1 MAAHARS
8 QHNGFRHI
16 EIYGIAM
23 SSIEEKFLETFGEEP
38 DLVAAA
44 PGRVNLIGEHI
55 DYSEGFVLPFAIKDR
70 TMVAARK
77 RDDSTVRVA
86 SAQRRNKIVTVD
98 IADVKPG
105 LKGEWER
112 YALGVLWS
120 MGVTPGVDLMIDG
133 HVPLGAG
140 LSSSAALECSV
151 ATAMNHLFDMG
162 FNLEELAR
170 LTQKAENQYVGVPC
184 GIMDQSVSLM
194 ATNGFALLLDCRDL
208 STRNIPFDVASHGLE
223 LLIIDTQAHHAL
235 TDGGYAERR
244 ASCES
249 VAAKLHVKSMREL
262 TITQLDSSRDLLSE
276 TEYIRARHAITE
288 MKRVLDCV
296 EALSSGDFVK
306 VGQLLNQSHLSLR
319 DDYNVSCPEL
329 NAAVEASLVAGA
341 LGSRMVGGGFGGSAI
356 ALIQASKTSETI
368 GVVEKA
374 FADKKFKAPRFFT
387 SLPSQGA
394 ELLSRR

>member
-1 MAAHARS
+1 MS
-8 QHNGFRHI
+8 QI
-16 EIYGIAM
+16 EK
-23 SSIEEKFLETFGEEP
+23 KFLETFGVEP

-55 DYSEGFVLPFAIKDR
+55 DYSDGFVLPFAIKDR
-70 TMVAARK
+70 TLVAARK
-77 RDDSTVRVA
+77 RNDSTVRIA

-98 IADVKPG
+98 INKVKPG

-112 YALGVLWS
+112 YALGVLWAL
-120 MGVTPGVDLMIDG
+120 GVKDGVDLLIDG

-151 ATAMNHLFDMG
+151 ATAMNHLFDLG

-194 ATNGFALLLDCRDL
+194 ATQGSALLLDCRDL
-208 STRNIPFDVASHGLE
+208 STKNIPFDVASSGLE

-249 VAAKLHVKSMREL
+249 VVGKLGIRSLREL
-262 TITQLDSSRDLLSE
+262 TMEQLENSRGSLTE
-276 TEYIRARHAITE
+276 TEFVRARHAVTE

-296 EALSSGDFVK
+296 QALSDSDFAK
-306 VGQLLNQSHLSLR
+306 VGELINQSHASLR
-319 DDYNVSCPEL
+319 DDYTVSCPEL
-329 NAAVEASLVAGA
+329 DTAVDAALAAGA

-368 GVVEKA
+368 KAIEKG
-374 FADKKFKAPRFFT
+374 FSSKGFKAPRFFT

-394 ELLSRR
+394 ELISRR

>member
-1 MAAHARS
+1 M
-8 QHNGFRHI
+8 N
-16 EIYGIAM
+16 
-23 SSIEEKFLETFGEEP
+23 SIEEKFLTTFGAEL

-70 TMVAARK
+70 TFAAVRK
-77 RDDSTVRVA
+77 RDDTIVRIA
-86 SAQRRNKIVTVD
+86 SAQRRNKIVTLD
-98 IADVKPG
+98 IKDVKPG

-120 MGVTPGVDLMIDG
+120 MGVKSGVDILIDG

-162 FNLEELAR
+162 FNLEDLAR
-170 LTQKAENQYVGVPC
+170 LTQRAENQYVGVPC

-194 ATNGFALLLDCRDL
+194 ATQGFALLLDCRDL
-208 STRNIPFDVASHGLE
+208 TTRNIPFDVASHGLE

-249 VAAKLHVKSMREL
+249 VAAKLHVQSMREL
-262 TITQLDSSRDLLSE
+262 TMDQLDSSREKITD
-276 TEYIRARHAITE
+276 TEYLRARHAVTE

-296 EALSSGDFVK
+296 AALGDGDFVK
-306 VGQLLNQSHLSLR
+306 VGRLINESHISLR

-329 NAAVEASLVAGA
+329 DVAVEASLAAGA
-341 LGSRMVGGGFGGSAI
+341 MGSRMVGGGFGGSAI
-356 ALIQASKTSETI
+356 ALIKDSKTTQTI
-368 GVVEKA
+368 HAVEKA
-374 FADKKFKAPRFFT
+374 FVDKNFKSPRFFT
-387 SLPSQGA
+387 SIPSQGA
-394 ELLSRR
+394 ELLARRSF

>member
-1 MAAHARS
+1 
-8 QHNGFRHI
+8 
-16 EIYGIAM
+16 M

-70 TMVAARK
+70 TLVAARK
-77 RDDSTVRVA
+77 RDDSIVRIA

-98 IADVKPG
+98 IKDVKPG

-120 MGVTPGVDLMIDG
+120 MGVKSGVDLLIDG

-262 TITQLDSSRDLLSE
+262 TIAQLDSSRDQLSE
-276 TEYIRARHAITE
+276 TQYFRARHAITE

-296 EALSSGDFVK
+296 EALSSGDFVN
-306 VGQLLNQSHLSLR
+306 VGQLMNQSHHSLR

-329 NAAVEASLVAGA
+329 NTAVEASLAAGA

>member
-1 MAAHARS
+1 
-8 QHNGFRHI
+8 
-16 EIYGIAM
+16 M
-23 SSIEEKFLETFGEEP
+23 STIEEKFLEAFGEEP
-38 DLVAAA
+38 DIVAAA

-70 TMVAARK
+70 TLVAVRK
-77 RDDSTVRVA
+77 RDDSTVRIA
-86 SAQRRNKIVTVD
+86 SVQRRNKIAVVD
-98 IADVKPG
+98 IKDVKPG

-120 MGVTPGVDLMIDG
+120 MGVTSGLDLIIDG
-133 HVPLGAG
+133 NVPLGAG

-151 ATAMNHLFDMG
+151 ATAINHLFDLG
-162 FNLEELAR
+162 FSLEELAR

-194 ATNGFALLLDCRDL
+194 ATQGFALLLDCRDL
-208 STRNIPFDVASHGLE
+208 STRNIPFDVASHNLE

-249 VAAKLHVKSMREL
+249 VAVKLGVKSMREL
-262 TITQLDSSRDLLSE
+262 TLNQLDSEREQLSD
-276 TEYIRARHAITE
+276 TEYLRARHAVSE
-288 MKRVLDCV
+288 MTRVLDCV
-296 EALSSGDFVK
+296 EALALGDFVR
-306 VGQLLNQSHLSLR
+306 VGQLLNQSHASLR
-319 DDYNVSCPEL
+319 DDYTVSCPEL
-329 NAAVEASLVAGA
+329 NTAVDASIAAGA

-356 ALIQASKTSETI
+356 ALIEVSKTAQTI
-368 GVVEKA
+368 HAIEKA
-374 FADKKFKAPRFFT
+374 FAEQDFKAPRFFT

-394 ELLSRR
+394 EILARR

>member
-1 MAAHARS
+1 
-8 QHNGFRHI
+8 
-16 EIYGIAM
+16 M
-23 SSIEEKFLETFGEEP
+23 SSIEEKFLETFGAEP
-38 DLVAAA
+38 DLIAAA

-70 TMVAARK
+70 TSAAIRK
-77 RDDSTVRVA
+77 RDDSTVRIA

-98 IADVKPG
+98 INDVKPG

-120 MGVTPGVDLMIDG
+120 MGVKSGVDLMIDG

-151 ATAMNHLFDMG
+151 ATAVNHLFDMG
-162 FNLEELAR
+162 FSLEDLAR

-194 ATNGFALLLDCRDL
+194 ATTGSALLLDCRDL
-208 STRNIPFDVASHGLE
+208 STRNIPFDVASSGLE

-249 VAAKLHVKSMREL
+249 VAAKLGIKSMREL
-262 TITQLDSSRDLLSE
+262 TMAQLDAAKAALTSV
-276 TEYIRARHAITE
+276 EYIRARHAVTE
-288 MKRVLDCV
+288 MQRVLDCV
-296 EALSSGDFVK
+296 EALSQANFVK
-306 VGQLLNQSHLSLR
+306 VGELINQSHASLR
-319 DDYNVSCPEL
+319 DDYTVSCPEL
-329 NAAVEASLVAGA
+329 DTAVDASLSAGA

-356 ALIQASKTSETI
+356 ALIEASKTAETI
-368 GVVEKA
+368 KAVEKA

-394 ELLSRR
+394 EVISRI

>member
-1 MAAHARS
+1 
-8 QHNGFRHI
+8 
-16 EIYGIAM
+16 M

-70 TMVAARK
+70 TLVAARK
-77 RDDSTVRVA
+77 RDDSTVRIA
-86 SAQRRNKIVTVD
+86 SAQRRSKIVTVD
-98 IADVKPG
+98 ISEVRPG

-120 MGVTPGVDLMIDG
+120 MGVKSGVDLLIDG

-194 ATNGFALLLDCRDL
+194 ASRGFALLLDCRDL

-244 ASCES
+244 ASCEA
-249 VAAKLHVKSMREL
+249 VAAKLSVKSMREL
-262 TITQLDSSRDLLSE
+262 TMAQLDSARATLSE

-296 EALSSGDFVK
+296 DALGSGDFVK
-306 VGQLLNQSHLSLR
+306 VGQLINDSHRSLR
-319 DDYNVSCPEL
+319 DDYTVSCPEL
-329 NAAVEASLVAGA
+329 DTAVEASLAAGA

-356 ALIQASKTSETI
+356 ALIEAAKTSQTI
-368 GVVEKA
+368 SAIEKA

-394 ELLSRR
+394 ELLSRG

>member
-1 MAAHARS
+1 MS
-8 QHNGFRHI
+8 QI
-16 EIYGIAM
+16 EK
-23 SSIEEKFLETFGEEP
+23 KFLETFGTEP

-55 DYSEGFVLPFAIKDR
+55 DYSDGFVLPFAIKDR
-70 TMVAARK
+70 TLVAARK
-77 RDDSTVRVA
+77 RDDKIVRIA

-98 IADVKPG
+98 ISTVKPG

-112 YALGVLWS
+112 YALGVLWAL
-120 MGVTPGVDLMIDG
+120 GVKEGVDLLIDG

-151 ATAMNHLFDMG
+151 ATAMNHLFDLG

-194 ATNGFALLLDCRDL
+194 ATQGSALLLDCRDL
-208 STRNIPFDVASHGLE
+208 TTKNIPFDVASSGLE

-249 VAAKLHVKSMREL
+249 VVAKLGITSLREL
-262 TITQLDSSRDLLSE
+262 SMEQLENSRGLLTE
-276 TEYIRARHAITE
+276 TEFIRARHAVTE
-288 MKRVLDCV
+288 MKRVLECV
-296 EALSSGDFVK
+296 EALSNSDFGK
-306 VGQLLNQSHLSLR
+306 VGQLINQSHTSLR
-319 DDYNVSCPEL
+319 DDYTVSCPEL
-329 NAAVEASLVAGA
+329 DTAVEAALAAGA

-356 ALIQASKTSETI
+356 ALIQASKTTETI
-368 GVVEKA
+368 KAIEKA
-374 FADKKFKAPRFFT
+374 FASKGFKAPRFFT

>member
-1 MAAHARS
+1 MS
-8 QHNGFRHI
+8 QI
-16 EIYGIAM
+16 EK
-23 SSIEEKFLETFGEEP
+23 KFLETFGAEP

-55 DYSEGFVLPFAIKDR
+55 DYSDGFVLPFAIKDR
-70 TMVAARK
+70 TLVAARK
-77 RDDSTVRVA
+77 RNDSTVRIA

-98 IADVKPG
+98 INQVKPG

-112 YALGVLWS
+112 YALGVLWAL
-120 MGVTPGVDLMIDG
+120 GVKEGVDLLIDG
-133 HVPLGAG
+133 NVPLGAG

-151 ATAMNHLFDMG
+151 ATAMNHLFDLG

-194 ATNGFALLLDCRDL
+194 ATQGSALLLDCRDL
-208 STRNIPFDVASHGLE
+208 TTKNIPFDVASSGLE

-249 VAAKLHVKSMREL
+249 VVAKLGITSLREL
-262 TITQLDSSRDLLSE
+262 SKEQLENSHALLTE
-276 TEYIRARHAITE
+276 TEFVRARHAVSE
-288 MKRVLDCV
+288 MKRVLECV
-296 EALSSGDFVK
+296 VALRNSDFEK
-306 VGQLLNQSHLSLR
+306 VGHLINQSHASLR
-319 DDYNVSCPEL
+319 DDYTVSCPEL
-329 NAAVEASLVAGA
+329 DTAVDAALSAGA

-356 ALIQASKTSETI
+356 ALIQASKSSETI
-368 GVVEKA
+368 KVIEKA
-374 FADKKFKAPRFFT
+374 FSSKGFKAPRFFT

>member
-1 MAAHARS
+1 
-8 QHNGFRHI
+8 
-16 EIYGIAM
+16 M

-77 RDDSTVRVA
+77 RDDSIVRIA

-98 IADVKPG
+98 IKDVKPG

-120 MGVTPGVDLMIDG
+120 MGVKSGVDLLIDG

-262 TITQLDSSRDLLSE
+262 TIAQLDSSRDQLSE
-276 TEYIRARHAITE
+276 IEYIRARHAITE

-306 VGQLLNQSHLSLR
+306 VGQLMNQSHLSLR

-329 NAAVEASLVAGA
+329 NTAVEASLAAGA

-368 GVVEKA
+368 SAVEKA
-374 FADKKFKAPRFFT
+374 FADRKFKAPRFFT

>member
-1 MAAHARS
+1 MS
-8 QHNGFRHI
+8 QI
-16 EIYGIAM
+16 EK
-23 SSIEEKFLETFGEEP
+23 KFLETFGAEP

-55 DYSEGFVLPFAIKDR
+55 DYSDGFVLPFAIKDR
-70 TMVAARK
+70 TLVAARK
-77 RDDSTVRVA
+77 RGDSTVRIA

-98 IADVKPG
+98 ISTVKPG

-112 YALGVLWS
+112 YALGVLWAL
-120 MGVTPGVDLMIDG
+120 GVKEGVDLLIDG

-151 ATAMNHLFDMG
+151 ATAMNHLFDLG

-194 ATNGFALLLDCRDL
+194 ATQGSALLLDCRDL
-208 STRNIPFDVASHGLE
+208 TTKNIPFDVASSGLE

-244 ASCES
+244 SSCES
-249 VAAKLHVKSMREL
+249 VVAKLGITSLREL
-262 TITQLDSSRDLLSE
+262 SMEQLENSRGLLTE
-276 TEYIRARHAITE
+276 TEFVRARHAVTE
-288 MKRVLDCV
+288 MKRVLESV
-296 EALSSGDFVK
+296 EALSNSDFER
-306 VGQLLNQSHLSLR
+306 VGQLINQSHISLR
-319 DDYNVSCPEL
+319 DDYTVSCPEL
-329 NAAVEASLVAGA
+329 DTAVEAALAAGA

-356 ALIQASKTSETI
+356 ALIQASKTTETI
-368 GVVEKA
+368 KTVEKA
-374 FADKKFKAPRFFT
+374 FSSKGFKAPRFFT

>member
-1 MAAHARS
+1 MR
-8 QHNGFRHI
+8 QI
-16 EIYGIAM
+16 EK
-23 SSIEEKFLETFGEEP
+23 KFLETFGEEP

-55 DYSEGFVLPFAIKDR
+55 DYSDGFVLPFAIKDR
-70 TMVAARK
+70 TLVAARK
-77 RDDSTVRVA
+77 RNDSTVRIA

-98 IADVKPG
+98 INQVKPG
-105 LKGEWER
+105 LKGEWEH
-112 YALGVLWS
+112 YALGVLWA
-120 MGVTPGVDLMIDG
+120 MGIKEGVDLLIDG
-133 HVPLGAG
+133 NVPLGAG

-151 ATAMNHLFDMG
+151 ATAMNHLFDLG

-170 LTQKAENQYVGVPC
+170 LTQKAENLYVGVPC

-194 ATNGFALLLDCRDL
+194 ATQGSALLLDCRDL
-208 STRNIPFDVASHGLE
+208 STKNISFDVASNGLE

-249 VAAKLHVKSMREL
+249 VVVKLDINSLREL
-262 TITQLDSSRDLLSE
+262 SMEQLENSRALLTE
-276 TEYIRARHAITE
+276 TEFVRARHAVTE
-288 MKRVLDCV
+288 MKRVLECV
-296 EALSSGDFVK
+296 DALSNSDFEK
-306 VGQLLNQSHLSLR
+306 VGHLINQSHTSLR
-319 DDYNVSCPEL
+319 DDYTVSCPEL
-329 NAAVEASLVAGA
+329 DTAVEAALSAGA

-356 ALIQASKTSETI
+356 ALIQASKTKETI
-368 GVVEKA
+368 KLIEKA
-374 FADKKFKAPRFFT
+374 FSNKGFKAPRFFA

>member
-1 MAAHARS
+1 
-8 QHNGFRHI
+8 
-16 EIYGIAM
+16 M

-38 DLVAAA
+38 DLIAAA

-70 TMVAARK
+70 TNVAIRK
-77 RDDSTVRVA
+77 RDDSTVRIA
-86 SAQRRNKIVTVD
+86 SAQRRNKVVTVD
-98 IADVKPG
+98 INNVKPG

-120 MGVTPGVDLMIDG
+120 MGLKTGVDLMIDG

-151 ATAMNHLFDMG
+151 ATAVNHLFDMG
-162 FNLEELAR
+162 FSLEDLAR

-194 ATNGFALLLDCRDL
+194 ATTGSALLLDCRDL
-208 STRNIPFDVASHGLE
+208 STRNIPFDVASSGLE

-249 VAAKLHVKSMREL
+249 VAAKLGIKSMREL
-262 TITQLDSSRDLLSE
+262 SMTQLDSAKESL
-276 TEYIRARHAITE
+276 TQVEYVRARHAVSE
-288 MKRVLDCV
+288 MQRVLDCV
-296 EALSSGDFVK
+296 EALSNSDFVK
-306 VGQLLNQSHLSLR
+306 VGELINQSHASLR
-319 DDYNVSCPEL
+319 DDYTVSCPEL
-329 NAAVEASLVAGA
+329 DTAVDAALAAGA

-356 ALIQASKTSETI
+356 ALIEASKTEETI
-368 GVVEKA
+368 KAVEKA

-394 ELLSRR
+394 EVISRL

>member
-1 MAAHARS
+1 MS
-8 QHNGFRHI
+8 QI
-16 EIYGIAM
+16 EK
-23 SSIEEKFLETFGEEP
+23 KFLETFGEEP

-55 DYSEGFVLPFAIKDR
+55 DYSDGFVLPFAIKDR
-70 TMVAARK
+70 TLVAARK
-77 RDDSTVRVA
+77 RGDSTVRIA

-98 IADVKPG
+98 IAKVKPG

-112 YALGVLWS
+112 YALGVLWAL
-120 MGVTPGVDLMIDG
+120 GVKEGVDVLIDG

-151 ATAMNHLFDMG
+151 ATAMNHLFDLG

-194 ATNGFALLLDCRDL
+194 ATQGSALLLDCRDL
-208 STRNIPFDVASHGLE
+208 STKNIPFDVASSGLE

-235 TDGGYAERR
+235 TDGGYAQRR

-249 VAAKLHVKSMREL
+249 VVANLGIKSLREL
-262 TITQLDSSRDLLSE
+262 TMGQLENSRDLLTE
-276 TEYIRARHAITE
+276 TEFVRARHAVTE

-296 EALSSGDFVK
+296 QALSDSNFAR
-306 VGQLLNQSHLSLR
+306 VGELINQSHVSLR
-319 DDYNVSCPEL
+319 DDYTVSCPEL
-329 NAAVEASLVAGA
+329 DTAVDAALAAGA
-341 LGSRMVGGGFGGSAI
+341 LGARMVGGGFGGSAI
-356 ALIQASKTSETI
+356 ALIQASKKTETI
-368 GVVEKA
+368 KTIEKA
-374 FADKKFKAPRFFT
+374 FSNKSFKPPRFFT

-394 ELLSRR
+394 ELISRR

>member
-1 MAAHARS
+1 MS
-8 QHNGFRHI
+8 QI
-16 EIYGIAM
+16 EK
-23 SSIEEKFLETFGEEP
+23 KFMETFGAEP

-55 DYSEGFVLPFAIKDR
+55 DYSDGFVLPFAIKDR
-70 TMVAARK
+70 TLVAARK
-77 RDDSTVRVA
+77 RNDSTVRIA

-98 IADVKPG
+98 INRVKPG

-112 YALGVLWS
+112 YALGVLWAL
-120 MGVTPGVDLMIDG
+120 GVKEGVDLLIDG

-151 ATAMNHLFDMG
+151 ATAMNHLFDLG

-194 ATNGFALLLDCRDL
+194 ASHGSALLLDCRDL
-208 STRNIPFDVASHGLE
+208 ATTNIPFDVASNGLE

-235 TDGGYAERR
+235 TDGGYAGRR

-249 VAAKLHVKSMREL
+249 VVAKLGITSLREL
-262 TITQLDSSRDLLSE
+262 SMEQLENSRGLLTE
-276 TEYIRARHAITE
+276 TEFIRAHHAVTE
-288 MKRVLDCV
+288 MKRVLECV
-296 EALSSGDFVK
+296 DALSNSDFEK
-306 VGQLLNQSHLSLR
+306 VGQLINQSHTSLR
-319 DDYNVSCPEL
+319 DDYTVSCPEL
-329 NAAVEASLVAGA
+329 DTAVEAALATGA

-356 ALIQASKTSETI
+356 ALIQVSKTSETI
-368 GVVEKA
+368 KAVEKA
-374 FADKKFKAPRFFT
+374 FSSKGFKAPRFFT

>member
-1 MAAHARS
+1 
-8 QHNGFRHI
+8 
-16 EIYGIAM
+16 M

-70 TMVAARK
+70 TLVAARK
-77 RDDSTVRVA
+77 RDDSTVRIA
-86 SAQRRNKIVTVD
+86 SAQRRSKIVTVD
-98 IADVKPG
+98 ISEVRPG

-120 MGVTPGVDLMIDG
+120 MGVKSGVDLLIDG

-194 ATNGFALLLDCRDL
+194 ASRGFALLLDCRDL

-244 ASCES
+244 ASCEA
-249 VAAKLHVKSMREL
+249 VAAKLSVKSMREL
-262 TITQLDSSRDLLSE
+262 TMAQLDSARATLSE

-296 EALSSGDFVK
+296 DALGSGDFVK
-306 VGQLLNQSHLSLR
+306 VGQLINDSHRSLR
-319 DDYNVSCPEL
+319 DDYTVSCPEL
-329 NAAVEASLVAGA
+329 DTAVEASLAAGA
-341 LGSRMVGGGFGGSAI
+341 MGSRMVGGGFGGSAI
-356 ALIQASKTSETI
+356 ALIEAAKTSQTI
-368 GVVEKA
+368 SAIEKA

-394 ELLSRR
+394 ELLSRG

>member
-1 MAAHARS
+1 MS
-8 QHNGFRHI
+8 TI
-16 EIYGIAM
+16 ET
-23 SSIEEKFLETFGEEP
+23 KFIETFGEEP
-38 DLVAAA
+38 DLIAAA

-70 TMVAARK
+70 TTAAIRK
-77 RDDSTVRVA
+77 RDDSVVRIA
-86 SAQRRNKIVTVD
+86 SAQRRSKIVTVD
-98 IADVKPG
+98 INNVKPG

-112 YALGVLWS
+112 YALAVLWS
-120 MGVTPGVDLMIDG
+120 MGVKTGVDLLIDG

-151 ATAMNHLFDMG
+151 ATAVNHLFDMG
-162 FNLEELAR
+162 FSLEDLAR

-194 ATNGFALLLDCRDL
+194 ATIGSALLLDCRDL
-208 STRNIPFDVASHGLE
+208 STRNIPFDVASSGLE

-249 VAAKLHVKSMREL
+249 VAAKLGIKSMREL
-262 TITQLDSSRDLLSE
+262 TMPALESAKDQLTQVE
-276 TEYIRARHAITE
+276 FIRARHAVTE

-296 EALSSGDFVK
+296 EALSEANFEK
-306 VGQLLNQSHLSLR
+306 VGELINQSHISLR
-319 DDYNVSCPEL
+319 DDYTVSCPEL
-329 NAAVEASLVAGA
+329 DTAVSASLAAGA

-356 ALIQASKTSETI
+356 ALIDAAKTSETI
-368 GVVEKA
+368 KAAEKA
-374 FADKKFKAPRFFT
+374 FAEKKFKTPRFFT

-394 ELLSRR
+394 EVISR

>member
-1 MAAHARS
+1 
-8 QHNGFRHI
+8 
-16 EIYGIAM
+16 M

-55 DYSEGFVLPFAIKDR
+55 DYSDGFVLPFAIKDR
-70 TMVAARK
+70 TLVAARK
-77 RDDSTVRVA
+77 RDDSTVRIA
-86 SAQRRNKIVTVD
+86 SAQRRSKVVTLD
-98 IADVKPG
+98 INEIKPG

-120 MGVTPGVDLMIDG
+120 MGVKGGVDVMIDG

-162 FNLEELAR
+162 YNLEELAR

-194 ATNGFALLLDCRDL
+194 ATQGSALLLDCRDL
-208 STRNIPFDVASHGLE
+208 STKNIPFDVASSGLE

-249 VAAKLHVKSMREL
+249 AVAKLGITSLREL
-262 TITQLDSSRDLLSE
+262 SLHQLEQSRSVL
-276 TEYIRARHAITE
+276 TEIEYVRVRHAVTE
-288 MKRVLDCV
+288 MQRVLDCV
-296 EALSSGDFVK
+296 DALSNSDFEK
-306 VGQLLNQSHLSLR
+306 VGDLINQSHTSLR
-319 DDYNVSCPEL
+319 DDYTVSCPEL
-329 NAAVEASLVAGA
+329 DTAVDAALAAGA

-356 ALIQASKTSETI
+356 ALIQASKTAETI
-368 GVVEKA
+368 KAVEKA
-374 FADKKFKAPRFFT
+374 FSGKGFKAPRFFT

>member
-1 MAAHARS
+1 
-8 QHNGFRHI
+8 
-16 EIYGIAM
+16 M
-23 SSIEEKFLETFGEEP
+23 SSIEEKFLETFGEDP

-70 TMVAARK
+70 TLVAARK
-77 RDDSTVRVA
+77 RDDSIVRVA

-98 IADVKPG
+98 IKDVKPG

-120 MGVTPGVDLMIDG
+120 MGVKSGVDLLIDG

-262 TITQLDSSRDLLSE
+262 TIAQLDSSRDQLSE
-276 TEYIRARHAITE
+276 IEYIRARHAITE

-306 VGQLLNQSHLSLR
+306 VGQLMNQSHLSLR

-329 NAAVEASLVAGA
+329 NTAVEASLTAGA

>member
-1 MAAHARS
+1 MS
-8 QHNGFRHI
+8 QI
-16 EIYGIAM
+16 EK
-23 SSIEEKFLETFGEEP
+23 KFLETFGEEP

-55 DYSEGFVLPFAIKDR
+55 DYSDGFVLPFAIKDR
-70 TMVAARK
+70 TLVAARK
-77 RDDSTVRVA
+77 RGDSTVRIA

-98 IADVKPG
+98 IAKVKPG

-112 YALGVLWS
+112 YALGVLWAL
-120 MGVTPGVDLMIDG
+120 GVKEGVDVLIDG

-151 ATAMNHLFDMG
+151 ATAMNHLFDLG

-194 ATNGFALLLDCRDL
+194 ATQGSALLLDCRDL
-208 STRNIPFDVASHGLE
+208 STKNIPFDVASSGLE

-235 TDGGYAERR
+235 TDGGYAQRR

-249 VAAKLHVKSMREL
+249 VVAKLGIKSLREL
-262 TITQLDSSRDLLSE
+262 TMENLENSRDLLTE
-276 TEYIRARHAITE
+276 TEFVRARHAVTE

-296 EALSSGDFVK
+296 QALSDSNFAR
-306 VGQLLNQSHLSLR
+306 VGELINQSHISLR
-319 DDYNVSCPEL
+319 DDYTVSCPEL
-329 NAAVEASLVAGA
+329 DTAVDAALAAGA
-341 LGSRMVGGGFGGSAI
+341 LGARMVGGGFGGSAI
-356 ALIQASKTSETI
+356 ALIQASKTTETI
-368 GVVEKA
+368 KTIEKA
-374 FADKKFKAPRFFT
+374 FSNKSFKPPRFFT

-394 ELLSRR
+394 ELISRR

>member
-1 MAAHARS
+1 MS
-8 QHNGFRHI
+8 QI
-16 EIYGIAM
+16 EK
-23 SSIEEKFLETFGEEP
+23 KFLETFGAEP

-55 DYSEGFVLPFAIKDR
+55 DYSDGFVLPFAIKDR
-70 TMVAARK
+70 TLVAARK
-77 RDDSTVRVA
+77 RNDSTVRIA

-98 IADVKPG
+98 INQVKPG

-112 YALGVLWS
+112 YALGVLWAL
-120 MGVTPGVDLMIDG
+120 GVKEGVDLLIDG
-133 HVPLGAG
+133 NVPLGAG

-151 ATAMNHLFDMG
+151 ATAMNHLFDLG

-194 ATNGFALLLDCRDL
+194 ATQGSALLLDCRDL
-208 STRNIPFDVASHGLE
+208 TTKNIPFDVASSGLE

-249 VAAKLHVKSMREL
+249 VVAKLGITSLREL
-262 TITQLDSSRDLLSE
+262 SMEQLENSHALLTE
-276 TEYIRARHAITE
+276 TEFVRARHAVSE
-288 MKRVLDCV
+288 MKRVLECV
-296 EALSSGDFVK
+296 VALRNSDFEK
-306 VGQLLNQSHLSLR
+306 VGHLINQSHASLR
-319 DDYNVSCPEL
+319 DDYTVSCPEL
-329 NAAVEASLVAGA
+329 DTAVDAALSAGA

-356 ALIQASKTSETI
+356 ALIQASKSAETI
-368 GVVEKA
+368 KVIEKA
-374 FADKKFKAPRFFT
+374 FSSKGFKAPRFFT

>member
-1 MAAHARS
+1 MS
-8 QHNGFRHI
+8 QI
-16 EIYGIAM
+16 EK
-23 SSIEEKFLETFGEEP
+23 KFLETFGEEP

-55 DYSEGFVLPFAIKDR
+55 DYSDGFVLPFAIKDR
-70 TMVAARK
+70 TLVAARK
-77 RDDSTVRVA
+77 RGDSTVRIA

-98 IADVKPG
+98 IAKVKPG

-112 YALGVLWS
+112 YALGVLWAL
-120 MGVTPGVDLMIDG
+120 GVKEGVDVLIDG

-151 ATAMNHLFDMG
+151 ATAMNHLFDLG

-194 ATNGFALLLDCRDL
+194 ATQGSALLLDCRDL
-208 STRNIPFDVASHGLE
+208 STKNIPFDVASSGLE

-235 TDGGYAERR
+235 TDGGYAQRR

-249 VAAKLHVKSMREL
+249 VVAKLGIKSLREL
-262 TITQLDSSRDLLSE
+262 TMEKLENSRDLLTE
-276 TEYIRARHAITE
+276 TEFVRARHAVTE

-296 EALSSGDFVK
+296 QALSDSNFAR
-306 VGQLLNQSHLSLR
+306 VGELINQSHVSLR
-319 DDYNVSCPEL
+319 DDYTVSCPEL
-329 NAAVEASLVAGA
+329 DTAVDAALAAGA
-341 LGSRMVGGGFGGSAI
+341 LGARMVGGGFGGSAI
-356 ALIQASKTSETI
+356 ALIQASKTTETI
-368 GVVEKA
+368 KTIEKA
-374 FADKKFKAPRFFT
+374 FSNKSFKPPRFFT

-394 ELLSRR
+394 ELISRR

>member
-1 MAAHARS
+1 
-8 QHNGFRHI
+8 
-16 EIYGIAM
+16 M
-23 SSIEEKFLETFGEEP
+23 SSIQEKFLEIFGEEP
-38 DLVAAA
+38 DLIAAA

-70 TMVAARK
+70 TTAAIRR
-77 RDDSTVRVA
+77 RDDSTVRIA
-86 SAQRRNKIVTVD
+86 SAQRRNKVVTVD
-98 IADVKPG
+98 INNVKPG

-112 YALGVLWS
+112 YALAVLWS
-120 MGVTPGVDLMIDG
+120 MGVKTGVDLLIDG

-151 ATAMNHLFDMG
+151 ATAVNHLFDMG
-162 FNLEELAR
+162 FSLEDLAR

-194 ATNGFALLLDCRDL
+194 ATVGSALLLDCRDL
-208 STRNIPFDVASHGLE
+208 STRNIPFDVASSGLE

-249 VAAKLHVKSMREL
+249 VAAKLAIKSMREL
-262 TITQLDSSRDLLSE
+262 SMAQLDAGKELL
-276 TEYIRARHAITE
+276 TPVEYVRARHAVSE
-288 MKRVLDCV
+288 MQRVLDCV
-296 EALSSGDFVK
+296 EALSKSDFVK
-306 VGQLLNQSHLSLR
+306 VGELINQSHASLR
-319 DDYNVSCPEL
+319 DDYTVSCPEL
-329 NAAVEASLVAGA
+329 DTAVDASLAAGA
-341 LGSRMVGGGFGGSAI
+341 LGARMVGGGFGGSAI
-356 ALIQASKTSETI
+356 ALIQASKTTETI
-368 GVVEKA
+368 RAVEKA

-394 ELLSRR
+394 EVIAR